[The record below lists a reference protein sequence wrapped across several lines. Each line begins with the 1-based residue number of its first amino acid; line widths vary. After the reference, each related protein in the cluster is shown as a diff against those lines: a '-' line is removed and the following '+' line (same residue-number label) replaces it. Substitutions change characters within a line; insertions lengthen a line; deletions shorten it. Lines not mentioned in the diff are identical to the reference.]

1 MSSPARGSAKLDHVR
16 VEGARS
22 RERSLP
28 VVIEEPLEMRLNEQP
43 VAVTMRTPGH
53 DIELVLGF
61 LVSEGIVEDPAAVL
75 AIAHCEQN
83 PNVAE
88 VRTQPDA
95 PGVHPPVPRN
105 FYAASSCGICGKAS
119 LEAIRLRTSGVHA
132 DTTSVS
138 RTLLTALPER
148 MRGAQTLFEATGSLH
163 AAGLFTAAGELL
175 CLREDVGRHNA
186 VDKVV
191 GWAAARELL
200 PLQGH
205 VLVVSGRL
213 SFEIVQKALVAGI
226 PILAAVS
233 GPSSLAVEL
242 ARENGMTLIG
252 FLRGETLNIYSAAK
266 RVELR

>member
-22 RERSLP
+22 RERSQP

-88 VRTQPDA
+88 VHTQPDA
-95 PGVHPPVPRN
+95 PGVHPPAPRN

-119 LEAIRLRTSGVHA
+119 LEAIRSRTAGVHA
-132 DTTSVS
+132 DTTALA
-138 RTLLTALPER
+138 RTVLTALPER
-148 MRGAQTLFEATGSLH
+148 MRAAQILFEATGSLH

-242 ARENGMTLIG
+242 ARESGMTLIG

>member
-1 MSSPARGSAKLDHVR
+1 MSSPAQGSAKLDHVR
-16 VEGARS
+16 VDGAHS
-22 RERSLP
+22 QERSHS

-61 LVSEGIVEDPAAVL
+61 LVSEGVIEDPSAVL
-75 AIAHCEQN
+75 SIAHCEEN

-88 VRTQPDA
+88 VCTEPDA
-95 PGVHPPVPRN
+95 PGVHPPAARN
-105 FYAASSCGICGKAS
+105 FYASSSCGVCGKAS
-119 LEAIRLRTSGVHA
+119 LEGIRSRTPDVHA
-132 DTTSVS
+132 DTTTVS
-138 RTLLTALPER
+138 CGLLTALPDR

-163 AAGLFTAAGELL
+163 AAGLFTATGELL

-200 PLQGH
+200 PLHGH
-205 VLVVSGRL
+205 VLVVSGRS

-242 ARENGMTLIG
+242 ARESGMTLIG
-252 FLRGETLNIYSAAK
+252 FLRGKTMNIYSAAK
-266 RVELR
+266 RVALR